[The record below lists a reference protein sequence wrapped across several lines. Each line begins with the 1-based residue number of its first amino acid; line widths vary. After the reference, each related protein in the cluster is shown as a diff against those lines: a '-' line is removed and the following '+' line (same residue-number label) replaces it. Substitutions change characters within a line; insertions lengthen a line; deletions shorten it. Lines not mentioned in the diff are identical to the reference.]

1 MSASSGGA
9 KKTRHRTG
17 APNMTTFTGS
27 PVTDMAAII
36 AVILLVSLFLTLA
49 RTGRTERLENN
60 RIDKQGYRR
69 H

>member
-1 MSASSGGA
+1 
-9 KKTRHRTG
+9 
-17 APNMTTFTGS
+17 MTTFTGS